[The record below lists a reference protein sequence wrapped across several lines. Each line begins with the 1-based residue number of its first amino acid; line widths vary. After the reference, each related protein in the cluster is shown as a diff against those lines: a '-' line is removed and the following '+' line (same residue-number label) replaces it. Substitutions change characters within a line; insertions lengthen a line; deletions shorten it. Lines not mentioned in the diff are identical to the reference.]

1 MTLRRLRHL
10 SADDRAAL
18 AALQG
23 ASWRSAYRGVLPDA
37 FLDAP
42 AADAQ
47 GLAGRLSAEWA
58 ALTLAPDDLLLTH
71 GPAEAAT
78 AEAAP
83 APDAPAPDAF
93 APDAFAPAAFA
104 PAAFAPD
111 AFAPDAFALVL
122 ADPAASAT
130 VAAEA
135 DPRPYLDHLHVRPD
149 ARGRGLGARLLR
161 DAARRLA
168 GHAGLWLW
176 VFEANAGARRFYER
190 LGAREE
196 LRAAQAPYGQPQPC
210 LRLGWDA
217 AGLAA
222 LAASPAREPGPAPH

>member
-83 APDAPAPDAF
+83 APDAP
-93 APDAFAPAAFA
+93 
-104 PAAFAPD
+104 APD